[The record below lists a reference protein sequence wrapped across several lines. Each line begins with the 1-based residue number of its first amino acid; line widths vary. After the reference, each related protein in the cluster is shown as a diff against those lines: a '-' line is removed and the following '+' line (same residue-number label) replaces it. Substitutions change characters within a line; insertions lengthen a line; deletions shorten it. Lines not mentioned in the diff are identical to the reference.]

1 MLPATGVPLLVVVFL
16 VVTGVLGYLLDRS
29 A

>member
-1 MLPATGVPLLVVVFL
+1 MLPAIGVPIFVVVFL
-16 VVTGVLGYLLDRS
+16 VVTGVLGYLLDRT

>member
-1 MLPATGVPLLVVVFL
+1 VAFTVCVMVVVFL
-16 VVTGVLGYLLDRS
+16 VVTGVVGYLLDLS